1 MENKNQED
9 MDMMIVLKSIKN
21 AILWVVNSFIWV
33 FEFSLRNIVT
43 LLSFIG
49 IALGVGIT
57 LYNLKKQT
65 YLSTM
70 SVSHIRVDN
79 DYCFLMI
86 AGLNGYAEAEDYK
99 GLATALSIDEK
110 TASQIKEFKY
120 SPLNLNIA
128 QRFADSVSVHIPFKV
143 TVEVNDVSILDTL
156 QKGILNYLES
166 NEFAL
171 KTKEIEKENLWK
183 TEVRIRKEIME
194 LDSLKRIVNQSII
207 PRGTGSGIILGEPI
221 DPVAIYKN
229 AMESYEKLLRV
240 NDRLQLNN
248 SFELMV
254 GFSKNSKPSG
264 LNIIHYIFL
273 SVLIGY
279 FLGFF
284 WLVKKHYYKKNH

>member
-1 MENKNQED
+1 ML
-9 MDMMIVLKSIKN
+9 IVLKSIKN
-21 AILWVVNSFIWV
+21 SIRWVVNSIIWL

-43 LLSFIG
+43 LFLFIG
-49 IALGVGIT
+49 IALGIGIT
-57 LYNLKKQT
+57 LYNLQQKT
-65 YLSTM
+65 YSSSM

-79 DYCFLMI
+79 DYCYLMI
-86 AGLNGYAEAEDYK
+86 AGLNAYAEAEDYK
-99 GLATALSIDEK
+99 GLAAVLSIDEK
-110 TASQIKEFKY
+110 TASQVKKFKS
-120 SPLNLNIA
+120 SPLNENIA
-128 QRFADSVSVHIPFKV
+128 KRFADSVSVHIPFKV
-143 TVEVNDVSILDTL
+143 LVEVNDVSILDTL

-183 TEVRIRKEIME
+183 TEVRIRKEIIE

-221 DPVAIYKN
+221 DPVAVYKN

-240 NDRLQLNN
+240 NDKLQLNN

-264 LNIIHYIFL
+264 LNIIHYIL
-273 SVLIGY
+273 ISVLIGY
-279 FLGFF
+279 FFGLF
-284 WLVKKHYYKKNH
+284 WLVKKHYYKKNP